1 MYEYLPLF
9 STQFLFLCRDRNGG
23 AVNQTVLH
31 GVMNSFVNVEEY
43 KKKEQVQ
50 VSKVNSLSQSYFV
63 YFSTLY

>member
-1 MYEYLPLF
+1 MF
-9 STQFLFLCRDRNGG
+9 CLCRDRNGG

-50 VSKVNSLSQSYFV
+50 VSNFLQNSIL
-63 YFSTLY
+63 